1 MRFLAVYSITLFQVD
16 SANSEVCSK
25 FSEKKSRKFFSHALL
40 QITKKPQK
48 PLWDALSNT
57 LHQSLQT
64 EWRNTFFSFFYKGFE
79 QNAQK
84 KMIPEKFADFI
95 IAVTGNRI
103 ECEGERQKYS
113 KYIIVFRVFRF
124 LSPTKLNRDEQTGYS
139 EAHSIQPLCLREVGT
154 CSVLR
159 V

>member
-1 MRFLAVYSITLFQVD
+1 MHFLTPCTVPVKLSGATL
-16 SANSEVCSK
+16 
-25 FSEKKSRKFFSHALL
+25 
-40 QITKKPQK
+40 
-48 PLWDALSNT
+48 
-57 LHQSLQT
+57 
-64 EWRNTFFSFFYKGFE
+64 FSFFYKGFE

-103 ECEGERQKYS
+103 ECE
-113 KYIIVFRVFRF
+113 
-124 LSPTKLNRDEQTGYS
+124 
-139 EAHSIQPLCLREVGT
+139 LREVGT

>member
-1 MRFLAVYSITLFQVD
+1 MSVVNFPRKNQ
-16 SANSEVCSK
+16 E
-25 FSEKKSRKFFSHALL
+25 KFFSHAPL
-40 QITKKPQK
+40 QITKNPQK

-64 EWRNTFFSFFYKGFE
+64 EWCNTFFHKGFE

-103 ECEGERQKYS
+103 ECE
-113 KYIIVFRVFRF
+113 
-124 LSPTKLNRDEQTGYS
+124 
-139 EAHSIQPLCLREVGT
+139 LREVGT

>member
-1 MRFLAVYSITLFQVD
+1 MAQ
-16 SANSEVCSK
+16 
-25 FSEKKSRKFFSHALL
+25 H
-40 QITKKPQK
+40 
-48 PLWDALSNT
+48 
-57 LHQSLQT
+57 
-64 EWRNTFFSFFYKGFE
+64 FFSFFYKGFE
-79 QNAQK
+79 QNAPK
-84 KMIPEKFADFI
+84 KMIPKKIADFI

-139 EAHSIQPLCLREVGT
+139 EAHFIQPLCLREVGT

>member
-1 MRFLAVYSITLFQVD
+1 MAQ
-16 SANSEVCSK
+16 
-25 FSEKKSRKFFSHALL
+25 H
-40 QITKKPQK
+40 
-48 PLWDALSNT
+48 
-57 LHQSLQT
+57 
-64 EWRNTFFSFFYKGFE
+64 FFSFFYKGFE

-84 KMIPEKFADFI
+84 VIPKNVADFI

>member
-1 MRFLAVYSITLFQVD
+1 MRFLAVYSTTPFQV
-16 SANSEVCSK
+16 SCTYSEVCSK
-25 FSEKKSRKFFSHALL
+25 FSEKKTRKIFQL
-40 QITKKPQK
+40 KKSSKDQK
-48 PLWDALSNT
+48 VSQTLWDALSST

-64 EWRNTFFSFFYKGFE
+64 EWRNTFFHFFIKDL
-79 QNAQK
+79 NKTHK
-84 KMIPEKFADFI
+84 KMIPKKIADFI

-139 EAHSIQPLCLREVGT
+139 EAHFIQPLCLREVGT

>member
-1 MRFLAVYSITLFQVD
+1 
-16 SANSEVCSK
+16 
-25 FSEKKSRKFFSHALL
+25 
-40 QITKKPQK
+40 
-48 PLWDALSNT
+48 
-57 LHQSLQT
+57 
-64 EWRNTFFSFFYKGFE
+64 
-79 QNAQK
+79 
-84 KMIPEKFADFI
+84 MIPEKFADFI

-154 CSVLR
+154 CPVLR
-159 V
+159 F